1 MPALVPAPE
10 VSSGAQCR
18 VMSPPALLARQ
29 LLLLLLLLPPISDS
43 SRHSSSR
50 TMAAR
55 TSSYVPNETQAIGT
69 RRSVEAP
76 TPLQQREPV
85 VRLGDG

>member
-10 VSSGAQCR
+10 VNSGAQCR
-18 VMSPPALLARQ
+18 VMSPAPLLTPQ
-29 LLLLLLLLPPISDS
+29 LLLLLPISAS
-43 SRHSSSR
+43 SRQSSSR

-76 TPLQQREPV
+76 TPLRRRE
-85 VRLGDG
+85 